1 MALYMSPVQTLKIPD
16 LLLLRSSPGAVVSD
30 ELIQGLTGAS
40 WCAFDSADADR
51 LGDPQALAECCDCL
65 LLVVDDPSSWPSDRM
80 AKLTGALAPRPVIV
94 LCAAA
99 QENEARWLAAGAE
112 DCVDAMSIEP
122 NTVMRIV
129 RRCIERAA
137 QRVHVSTAERQYED
151 LFRQMPVA
159 AFSIDATATITR
171 ANEAFL
177 KFMQA
182 TKPTE
187 VSDLQLN
194 GLLTGLQMLL
204 LAAQEQPTVDYRD
217 HHIIQTVTG
226 QQRHVVVFA
235 RCKLSEDG
243 MELDVFLTDVTEN
256 EMQTRK
262 VAEAEKRLRDL
273 YNNVPVM
280 MFSLNEQLE
289 VIDPNSSFV
298 EYLGLHDSS
307 LESLSFASLLDPDA
321 SDDDRNALLRRIGQQ
336 NPERDVPLT
345 LLRPDGQLMECLY
358 SASPKKQPNGRSNG
372 AHVMLVDVTERNRMQ
387 RERDEL
393 HEQLQLTQ
401 KLESIG
407 ELAAGIAHEINTPAQ
422 YVSDNLSFLDE
433 SFGDLQSLL
442 ARLPEVQAQLAAL
455 ETGAALAAELQ
466 DAVEDADLD
475 YLVEEIPS
483 ALKQGQDGISK
494 IREIV
499 LALKDF
505 SHPGSGDMEKADLN
519 RIIESTV
526 TVARNEW
533 KYVAHLEFDLAPELP
548 MISCFPSAVAQV
560 VLNIVVNAAHAIA
573 DARPDNSDVLGNI
586 KISTAMP
593 DMHTVLIT
601 IKDDGPGI
609 PDEIRSKIFDP
620 FFTTKEV
627 GRGTGQGLAIS
638 RTVIVDQHHGQIA
651 VETEAGYGSAF
662 KIELPV
668 NQVEAEGVNEEA
680 A

>member
-1 MALYMSPVQTLKIPD
+1 MVAVQTQKIPD
-16 LLLLRSSPGAVVSD
+16 LLLLRSTQGAIVSN
-30 ELIQGLTGAS
+30 ELIEGLSDAS
-40 WCAFDSADADR
+40 WCAFDSAEAETLDHPE
-51 LGDPQALAECCDCL
+51 LLAERCDCL
-65 LLVVDDPSSWPSDRM
+65 LLVVEDPQSWPTERM
-80 AKLTGALAPRPVIV
+80 ALLTGSLAPRPVIV
-94 LCAAA
+94 ICEAA
-99 QENEARWLAAGAE
+99 QENEARWLADGAE
-112 DCVDAMSIEP
+112 DCIDAMSIEP
-122 NTVMRIV
+122 GTVMRIV
-129 RRCIERAA
+129 RRSLERAA

-159 AFSIDATATITR
+159 AFSVGAEASITR
-171 ANEAFL
+171 ANQAFL
-177 KFMQA
+177 NFMIADRMDQ
-182 TKPTE
+182 

-194 GLLTGLQMLL
+194 GLLAGLQMLL
-204 LAAQEQPTVDYRD
+204 AAAHAQPTVDYRD
-217 HHIIQTVTG
+217 HHIVETVTG
-226 QQRHVVVFA
+226 EQRHVVVFA
-235 RCKLSEDG
+235 RCKLSDAG
-243 MELDVFLTDVTEN
+243 PELDVFFTDVTEN
-256 EMQTRK
+256 EVQTRK

-280 MFSLNEQLE
+280 MFNLNEDLE

-298 EYLGLHDSS
+298 EYLGLHDNS
-307 LESLSFASLLDPDA
+307 LTSLSFSSLLDPDA
-321 SDDDRNALLRRIGQQ
+321 DDDEKNALLHRIGRHDR
-336 NPERDVPLT
+336 ERDVPVT
-345 LLRPDGQLMECLY
+345 LMRPDGQIMECLY
-358 SASPKKQPNGRSNG
+358 SASPRRGLQGKSSG

-387 RERDEL
+387 RERDAL

-433 SFGDLQSLL
+433 SFGDLQSLI
-442 ARLPEVQAQLAAL
+442 ATLPDIQTKLAAFDA
-455 ETGAALAAELQ
+455 GAALAEVLD
-466 DAVEDADLD
+466 DALEEADLE
-475 YLVEEIPS
+475 YLIEEIPS

-533 KYVAHLEFDLAPELP
+533 KYVANLEFDLAPELP

-586 KISTAMP
+586 RIATAMP
-593 DMHTVLIT
+593 DVHSVLIT
-601 IKDDGPGI
+601 ITDDGPGI
-609 PDEIRSKIFDP
+609 PDDIRSRIFDP

-627 GRGTGQGLAIS
+627 GKGTGQGLAIS
-638 RTVIVDQHHGQIA
+638 RTVIVDQHQGRIA
-651 VETEAGYGSAF
+651 VDSEIGVGTTF
-662 KIELPV
+662 RIELPV
-668 NQVEAEGVNEEA
+668 NQAESAGVNEEA